1 LIGCR
6 ILSRVLFTG
15 LSSFTG
21 YWFTEK
27 LAEKGYKVVGCLS
40 HNKSYYNSDQTKRL
54 NQANSNIRI
63 EQNASFGSENF
74 LQLIS
79 DFKPEVFSF
88 HHALVTGYKDPSFN
102 VENAI
107 SNNLNNYPEVI
118 KRLTESGCKQI
129 IMTRSIFEKGLGKT
143 DVESDISPYGHSK
156 RKTFETFSQAV
167 PKDIK
172 LRSFVICNPVGR
184 YEGNN
189 LTSYLI
195 KCWIEGKLA
204 SLMQPKLVRD
214 FVPIDLLSNSYAQF
228 IGANE
233 QMIIPSH
240 LPVSNYE
247 YARKL
252 GDITRKLKNIQTPI
266 DTTNEKYDQNEAFV
280 RTGIDKVDFTS
291 KDQEELFWEEFV
303 DHIWDRHNKHDL

>member
-1 LIGCR
+1 M
-6 ILSRVLFTG
+6 LFTG

-27 LAEKGYKVVGCLS
+27 LAEKGHKVVGCLS
-40 HNKSYYNSDQTKRL
+40 KNMSDYNSDQKERL

-63 EQNASFGSENF
+63 EQNVSFGSESF
-74 LQLIS
+74 LQLVS

-88 HHALVTGYKDPSFN
+88 HHAFVTGYKDPSFN
-102 VENAI
+102 VDNAI
-107 SNNLNNYPEVI
+107 SNNLNNYEEVI
-118 KRLTESGCKQI
+118 KRLAESGCKQI

-156 RKTFETFSQAV
+156 RKTFEIFSQAV

-195 KCWIEGKLA
+195 KCWIEGKPA

-214 FVPIDLLSNSYAQF
+214 FVPIELLSNSYAQF
-228 IGANE
+228 IEANK
-233 QMIIPSH
+233 QMIIPSY

-247 YARKL
+247 YARKI

-266 DTTNEKYDQNEAFV
+266 DIANEKYEQNEAFV
-280 RTGIDKVDFTS
+280 RTGIDKVDFTN
-291 KDQEELFWEEFV
+291 KVQEELFWEEFV
-303 DHIWDRHNKHDL
+303 NHIWDRHTNHDI

>member
-1 LIGCR
+1 M
-6 ILSRVLFTG
+6 SRVLFTG

-27 LAEKGYKVVGCLS
+27 LAEKGHKVVGCLS
-40 HNKSYYNSDQTKRL
+40 KNMSDYNSGQKERL
-54 NQANSNIRI
+54 NQANSNIRL

-74 LQLIS
+74 LQIIS
-79 DFKPEVFSF
+79 DFKPEIFCF
-88 HHALVTGYKDPSFN
+88 HHALVTGYKDPSFDID
-102 VENAI
+102 NAI
-107 SNNLNNYPEVI
+107 SNNLNNYQEVI
-118 KRLTESGCKQI
+118 KRLTENGCKQI
-129 IMTRSIFEKGLGKT
+129 IMTRSIFEKGLGKS
-143 DVESDISPYGHSK
+143 DLESDISAYGKSK
-156 RKTFETFSQAV
+156 RKTFEIFSQSV

-195 KCWIEGKLA
+195 KCWIEGKPA
-204 SLMQPKLVRD
+204 SLIQPKLVRD
-214 FVPIDLLSNSYAQF
+214 FVPIDLLSNSYVQF
-228 IGANE
+228 IEAHE

-247 YARKL
+247 YAQKI

-280 RTGIDKVDFTS
+280 RTGVDKVDFS
-291 KDQEELFWEEFV
+291 NRDQEESFWEEFV
-303 DHIWDRHNKHDL
+303 THIWDRNNHHDL

>member
-1 LIGCR
+1 M
-6 ILSRVLFTG
+6 SRVLFTG

-27 LAEKGYKVVGCLS
+27 LAEKGYNVVACLS
-40 HNKSYYNSDQTKRL
+40 HNKSEYNSDQTERL
-54 NQANSNIRI
+54 KQANSSIRI
-63 EQNASFGSENF
+63 EQNVSFGSESF

-79 DFKPEVFSF
+79 DFKPEIFSF

-102 VENAI
+102 VDNAI
-107 SNNLNNYPEVI
+107 SNNLNNYQEVI
-118 KRLTESGCKQI
+118 QRLTESGCKQI
-129 IMTRSIFEKGLGKT
+129 IMTRSIFEKGLGQT
-143 DVESDISPYGHSK
+143 DAQSDIGPYGQSK
-156 RKTFETFSQAV
+156 RKTFEIFSQAV

-195 KCWIEGKLA
+195 KCWIEGKPA

-228 IGANE
+228 IEANE
-233 QMIIPSH
+233 EMIIPSH

-247 YARKL
+247 FARKI
-252 GDITRKLKNIQTPI
+252 GDITRKLKKIQTPI
-266 DTTNEKYDQNEAFV
+266 DTTNEKYDQTEAFV
-280 RTGIDKVDFTS
+280 RTGIDKVDFTN

-303 DHIWDRHNKHDL
+303 NHIWDRHTKHDL

>member
-1 LIGCR
+1 MIGCR

-27 LAEKGYKVVGCLS
+27 LAEKGYEVVGCLS
-40 HNKSYYNSDQTKRL
+40 HNKSDYNSDQTERL
-54 NQANSNIRI
+54 NILNSSIRI
-63 EQNASFGSENF
+63 EENVSFGSESF

-102 VENAI
+102 VDNAI
-107 SNNLNNYPEVI
+107 SNNLNNYQKVI
-118 KRLTESGCKQI
+118 KKLTESGCKQI

-143 DVESDISPYGHSK
+143 DVESDISPYGQSK
-156 RKTFETFSQAV
+156 RKTFEIFSQAV

-195 KCWIEGKLA
+195 KCWIEGKPA

-214 FVPIDLLSNSYAQF
+214 FVPIDLLSNSYTQF
-228 IGANE
+228 IEANE

-247 YARKL
+247 YAQKI

-280 RTGIDKVDFTS
+280 RTGIDKVDINY

-303 DHIWDRHNKHDL
+303 NHIWDRHNKHDL

>member
-1 LIGCR
+1 
-6 ILSRVLFTG
+6 LSRVLFTG

-266 DTTNEKYDQNEAFV
+266 ETTNEKYDQNEAFV

>member
-1 LIGCR
+1 MIGCR

-27 LAEKGYKVVGCLS
+27 LTEKGHKIVGCLS
-40 HNKSYYNSDQTKRL
+40 KNSSDYNSDQTERL
-54 NQANSNIRI
+54 YQANSSIRI
-63 EQNASFGSENF
+63 EQNVSFGSESF

-107 SNNLNNYPEVI
+107 SNNLNNYQEVI

-143 DVESDISPYGHSK
+143 DVESDISPYGQSK
-156 RKTFETFSQAV
+156 RKTFEIFSQAV

-172 LRSFVICNPVGR
+172 LKSFVICNPVGR

-195 KCWIEGKLA
+195 KCWIEGKPA

-228 IGANE
+228 IESNE

-247 YARKL
+247 YARKI
-252 GDITRKLKNIQTPI
+252 GDIIRKLKNLQTLI

-280 RTGIDKVDFTS
+280 RTGIDKVDSTN

-303 DHIWDRHNKHDL
+303 NHIWDRHTKNDL

>member
-1 LIGCR
+1 MN
-6 ILSRVLFTG
+6 RVLFTG

-27 LAEKGYKVVGCLS
+27 LAEKGHKVVGCLS
-40 HNKSYYNSDQTKRL
+40 KNTSDYNSDQNERL

-63 EQNASFGSENF
+63 EQNVSFGSESF
-74 LQLIS
+74 LQLVS

-88 HHALVTGYKDPSFN
+88 HHAFVTGYKDPSFN
-102 VENAI
+102 VDNAI
-107 SNNLNNYPEVI
+107 SNNLNNYEEVI
-118 KRLTESGCKQI
+118 KRLAESGCKQI

-156 RKTFETFSQAV
+156 RKTFEIFSQAV

-195 KCWIEGKLA
+195 KCWIEGKPA

-214 FVPIDLLSNSYAQF
+214 FVPIELLSNSYAQF
-228 IGANE
+228 IEANK
-233 QMIIPSH
+233 QMIIPSY

-247 YARKL
+247 YARKI

-266 DTTNEKYDQNEAFV
+266 DIANEKYEQNEAFV
-280 RTGIDKVDFTS
+280 RTGIDKVDFTN
-291 KDQEELFWEEFV
+291 KVQEELFWEEFV
-303 DHIWDRHNKHDL
+303 NHIWDRHTNHDI

>member
-1 LIGCR
+1 
-6 ILSRVLFTG
+6 LSRVLFTG

-27 LAEKGYKVVGCLS
+27 LAEKGYEVAGCLS
-40 HNKSYYNSDQTKRL
+40 HNKSDYNSDQTERL
-54 NQANSNIRI
+54 NILDSSIRI
-63 EQNASFGSENF
+63 EENVSFGSESF

-102 VENAI
+102 VDNAI
-107 SNNLNNYPEVI
+107 SNNLNNYQEVI
-118 KRLTESGCKQI
+118 KKLTESGCKQI

-143 DVESDISPYGHSK
+143 DVQSDISHYGQSK
-156 RKTFETFSQAV
+156 RKTFEMFSQAV
-167 PKDIK
+167 PNKIK

-195 KCWIEGKLA
+195 KCWIEGKTA

-214 FVPIDLLSNSYAQF
+214 FVPIDLLSNSYVQF
-228 IGANE
+228 IESNE

-247 YARKL
+247 YARKI

-266 DTTNEKYDQNEAFV
+266 DTINEQYNQNESFF
-280 RTGIDKVDFTS
+280 RTGIDKVDFNN

-303 DHIWDRHNKHDL
+303 NHIWDRHNNHDL

>member
-1 LIGCR
+1 M
-6 ILSRVLFTG
+6 SRVLFTG

-40 HNKSYYNSDQTKRL
+40 HNKSDYNSDQTERL
-54 NQANSNIRI
+54 NQANSSIRI
-63 EQNASFGSENF
+63 EQNVSFGSESF

-88 HHALVTGYKDPSFN
+88 HHALVAGYKDPSFN
-102 VENAI
+102 VDNAI
-107 SNNLNNYPEVI
+107 LNNLNNYQEVI

-195 KCWIEGKLA
+195 KCWIEAKPA

-214 FVPIDLLSNSYAQF
+214 YVPIDLLSNSYAQF
-228 IGANE
+228 IEANE

-280 RTGIDKVDFTS
+280 RTGIDKVDFTN

-303 DHIWDRHNKHDL
+303 NQIWDRHNKHDL

>member
-1 LIGCR
+1 
-6 ILSRVLFTG
+6 VLFTG

-27 LAEKGYKVVGCLS
+27 LAEKGYEVVGCLS
-40 HNKSYYNSDQTKRL
+40 HNKSDYNSDQTERL
-54 NQANSNIRI
+54 NILNSRIRI
-63 EQNASFGSENF
+63 EENVSFGSESF

-102 VENAI
+102 VANAM
-107 SNNLNNYPEVI
+107 SNNLNNYQEVI
-118 KRLTESGCKQI
+118 KRLTENGCKQI

-143 DVESDISPYGHSK
+143 DVQSDISPYGQSK
-156 RKTFETFSQAV
+156 RKTFEIFSQAV
-167 PKDIK
+167 PNNIK

-195 KCWIEGKLA
+195 KCWIEGKPA

-214 FVPIDLLSNSYAQF
+214 FVPIDLLSNSYVQF
-228 IGANE
+228 IEAHE

-240 LPVSNYE
+240 LPASNYE
-247 YARKL
+247 YAQKI
-252 GDITRKLKNIQTPI
+252 GDITRKLKNFQTPI
-266 DTTNEKYDQNEAFV
+266 HTTNEKYDQDEAFV
-280 RTGIDKVDFTS
+280 RTGIDKVDFTN

-303 DHIWDRHNKHDL
+303 NHIWNRHNKHDL

>member
-1 LIGCR
+1 
-6 ILSRVLFTG
+6 VLFTG

-27 LAEKGYKVVGCLS
+27 LAEKGYEVVGCLS
-40 HNKSYYNSDQTKRL
+40 HNKSDYNSDQTERL
-54 NQANSNIRI
+54 NILNSSIRI
-63 EQNASFGSENF
+63 EENVSFGSESF

-79 DFKPEVFSF
+79 DYKPEVFSF

-107 SNNLNNYPEVI
+107 LNNLNNYQEVI
-118 KRLTESGCKQI
+118 KRLIESGCKQI
-129 IMTRSIFEKGLGKT
+129 TMTRSIFEKGLGKT
-143 DVESDISPYGHSK
+143 DVESDISPYGQSK
-156 RKTFETFSQAV
+156 RKTFEIFSQAV

-195 KCWIEGKLA
+195 KCWIEGKPA

-228 IGANE
+228 IEANE
-233 QMIIPSH
+233 EMIIPSH

-247 YARKL
+247 YAQKI

-266 DTTNEKYDQNEAFV
+266 DTMNEQYDLNEAFV
-280 RTGIDKVDFTS
+280 RTGIDKVDFNN

-303 DHIWDRHNKHDL
+303 NHIWDRQNKYDL

>member
-1 LIGCR
+1 
-6 ILSRVLFTG
+6 LSRVLFTG

-27 LAEKGYKVVGCLS
+27 LAEKGYEVAGCLS
-40 HNKSYYNSDQTKRL
+40 HNKSDYNSDQTERL
-54 NQANSNIRI
+54 NILNSSIRI
-63 EQNASFGSENF
+63 EENVSFGSESF

-102 VENAI
+102 VDNAI
-107 SNNLNNYPEVI
+107 SNNLNNYQEVI
-118 KRLTESGCKQI
+118 KKLTESGCKQI

-143 DVESDISPYGHSK
+143 DVQSDISHYGQSK
-156 RKTFETFSQAV
+156 RKTFEMFSQAV
-167 PKDIK
+167 PNNIK

-195 KCWIEGKLA
+195 KCWIEGKTA

-214 FVPIDLLSNSYAQF
+214 FVPIDLLSNSYTQF
-228 IGANE
+228 IEANE

-247 YARKL
+247 YARKI

-266 DTTNEKYDQNEAFV
+266 DTINEQYNQNESFF
-280 RTGIDKVDFTS
+280 RTGIDKVDFNN

-303 DHIWDRHNKHDL
+303 NHIWDRHNKHDL

>member
-1 LIGCR
+1 MIGCR

-27 LAEKGYKVVGCLS
+27 LAEKGYEVVGCLS
-40 HNKSYYNSDQTKRL
+40 HNKSDYNSDQTERL
-54 NQANSNIRI
+54 NILNSRIRI
-63 EQNASFGSENF
+63 EENVSFGSESF

-79 DFKPEVFSF
+79 DYKPEVFSF

-107 SNNLNNYPEVI
+107 SNNLNNYQEVI
-118 KRLTESGCKQI
+118 KRLIESGCKQI

-143 DVESDISPYGHSK
+143 DVESDISPYGQSK
-156 RKTFETFSQAV
+156 RKTFEIFSQAV

-195 KCWIEGKLA
+195 K
-204 SLMQPKLVRD
+204 
-214 FVPIDLLSNSYAQF
+214 
-228 IGANE
+228 
-233 QMIIPSH
+233 
-240 LPVSNYE
+240 
-247 YARKL
+247 
-252 GDITRKLKNIQTPI
+252 
-266 DTTNEKYDQNEAFV
+266 
-280 RTGIDKVDFTS
+280 
-291 KDQEELFWEEFV
+291 
-303 DHIWDRHNKHDL
+303 

>member
-1 LIGCR
+1 
-6 ILSRVLFTG
+6 VLFTG

-27 LAEKGYKVVGCLS
+27 LAEKGHKVIGCLS
-40 HNKSYYNSDQTKRL
+40 KNMSNYNSDQTERL
-54 NQANSNIRI
+54 NQANSNITI

-74 LQLIS
+74 LKIIS
-79 DFKPEVFSF
+79 DFKPEIFCF
-88 HHALVTGYKDPSFN
+88 HHALVTGYKDPNFDVN
-102 VENAI
+102 KAI
-107 SNNLNNYPEVI
+107 ENNLNNYQEVLN
-118 KRLTESGCKQI
+118 RLTESGCKQI
-129 IMTRSIFEKGLGKT
+129 IMTRSIFEKGLGKS
-143 DVESDISPYGHSK
+143 DVESDISAYGKSK
-156 RKTFETFSQAV
+156 RKTFELFSQAV

-195 KCWIEGKLA
+195 KCWIEGRPA

-228 IGANE
+228 MSASE
-233 QMIIPSH
+233 QMIIPSN

-247 YARKL
+247 YAQKI
-252 GDITRKLKNIQTPI
+252 GDVTRKLKNIQTPI
-266 DTTNEKYDQNEAFV
+266 ETTNEKYDQNEAYV
-280 RTGIDKVDFTS
+280 RTGVDKVDFS
-291 KDQEELFWEEFV
+291 NRDQEESFWEEFV
-303 DHIWDRHNKHDL
+303 TYIWDRNTHHDL

>member
-1 LIGCR
+1 M
-6 ILSRVLFTG
+6 SRVLFTG

-21 YWFTEK
+21 YWFTEN

-40 HNKSYYNSDQTKRL
+40 HNKSDYNSDQTERL

-63 EQNASFGSENF
+63 EQNASFGSESF

-107 SNNLNNYPEVI
+107 SNNLNNYQEVI
-118 KRLTESGCKQI
+118 KRLTEIGCKQI
-129 IMTRSIFEKGLGKT
+129 IMTRSIFEKELGKT
-143 DVESDISPYGHSK
+143 DVQGDISPYGQSK
-156 RKTFETFSQAV
+156 RKTFEIFSQAV
-167 PKDIK
+167 PKDIN

-195 KCWIEGKLA
+195 KCWIEGKSA

-228 IGANE
+228 IEANE
-233 QMIIPSH
+233 EMIIPSH

-247 YARKL
+247 YARKI
-252 GDITRKLKNIQTPI
+252 GDFTRKLKNIQTPI

-280 RTGIDKVDFTS
+280 RTGIDKVDFTN

-303 DHIWDRHNKHDL
+303 NHIWDRHTNHDL

>member
-1 LIGCR
+1 M
-6 ILSRVLFTG
+6 SRVLFTG

-27 LAEKGYKVVGCLS
+27 LAEKGYEVAGCLS
-40 HNKSYYNSDQTKRL
+40 HNKSDYNSDQTERL
-54 NQANSNIRI
+54 NILNSSIRI
-63 EQNASFGSENF
+63 EENVSFGSESF

-107 SNNLNNYPEVI
+107 LNNLNNYQEVI
-118 KRLTESGCKQI
+118 KKLIESGCKQI

-143 DVESDISPYGHSK
+143 DVESDISPYGQSK
-156 RKTFETFSQAV
+156 RKTFEIFSQAV

-195 KCWIEGKLA
+195 KCWIEGKPA

-214 FVPIDLLSNSYAQF
+214 FVPIDLLSNSYVQF
-228 IGANE
+228 IESNE
-233 QMIIPSH
+233 QMTIPSN

-247 YARKL
+247 YARKI

-266 DTTNEKYDQNEAFV
+266 DTMNEQYDQNESFF
-280 RTGIDKVDFTS
+280 RTGIDKVDFNN

-303 DHIWDRHNKHDL
+303 NHIWDRHNKHDL

>member
-1 LIGCR
+1 M
-6 ILSRVLFTG
+6 SRVLFTG

-27 LAEKGYKVVGCLS
+27 LAEKGYEVVGCLS
-40 HNKSYYNSDQTKRL
+40 KNISDYNSDQIERL
-54 NQANSNIRI
+54 NQGSSNIRI
-63 EQNASFGSENF
+63 EQNVSFGSKSF
-74 LQLIS
+74 LKLIS
-79 DFKPEVFSF
+79 DFKPEIFCF

-107 SNNLNNYPEVI
+107 SNNLNNYQEVI

-143 DVESDISPYGHSK
+143 DVESDISAYGQSK
-156 RKTFETFSQAV
+156 RKTFEIFSQAV

-195 KCWIEGKLA
+195 KCWIESKPV
-204 SLMQPKLVRD
+204 SLTQPKLVRD

-228 IGANE
+228 INASE

-240 LPVSNYE
+240 LPVSNYG
-247 YARKL
+247 YAQKI
-252 GDITRKLKNIQTPI
+252 GDVTRKLKNIQTPI

-280 RTGIDKVDFTS
+280 RTGIDKVDFTNR
-291 KDQEELFWEEFV
+291 DQEESFWEEFV
-303 DHIWDRHNKHDL
+303 NHIWDRRNNHDL

>member
-1 LIGCR
+1 MN
-6 ILSRVLFTG
+6 RVLFTG

-27 LAEKGYKVVGCLS
+27 LAEKGHKVVGCLS
-40 HNKSYYNSDQTKRL
+40 KNTSDYNSDQNERL

-63 EQNASFGSENF
+63 EQNVSFGSESF
-74 LQLIS
+74 LQLVS

-88 HHALVTGYKDPSFN
+88 HHAFVTGYKDPSFN
-102 VENAI
+102 VDNAI
-107 SNNLNNYPEVI
+107 SNNLNNYEEVI
-118 KRLTESGCKQI
+118 KRLAESGCKQI

-143 DVESDISPYGHSK
+143 DVEIDISPYGHSK
-156 RKTFETFSQAV
+156 RKTFEIFSQAV

-195 KCWIEGKLA
+195 KCWIEGKPA

-214 FVPIDLLSNSYAQF
+214 FVPIELLSNSYAQF
-228 IGANE
+228 IEANK
-233 QMIIPSH
+233 QMIIPSY

-247 YARKL
+247 YARKI

-266 DTTNEKYDQNEAFV
+266 DIANEKYEQNEAFV
-280 RTGIDKVDFTS
+280 RTGIDKVDFTN
-291 KDQEELFWEEFV
+291 KVQEELFWEEFV
-303 DHIWDRHNKHDL
+303 NHIWDRHTNHDI

>member
-1 LIGCR
+1 M
-6 ILSRVLFTG
+6 SRVLFTG
-15 LSSFTG
+15 LGSFTG

-27 LAEKGYKVVGCLS
+27 LAEKGYEVVGCLS
-40 HNKSYYNSDQTKRL
+40 HNKSDYNSDQTERL

-63 EQNASFGSENF
+63 EQNVSFGSESF

-79 DFKPEVFSF
+79 DFKPDVFCF

-102 VENAI
+102 VDNAI
-107 SNNLNNYPEVI
+107 SNNLNNYQEVI
-118 KRLTESGCKQI
+118 KRLTENGCKQI

-143 DVESDISPYGHSK
+143 DVESDISPYGQSK
-156 RKTFETFSQAV
+156 RKTFEIFSQAV

-195 KCWIEGKLA
+195 KCWIEGKSA

-228 IGANE
+228 IEANE
-233 QMIIPSH
+233 EMIIPSH

-247 YARKL
+247 YAQKI
-252 GDITRKLKNIQTPI
+252 GDFTRKLKNIQIPI
-266 DTTNEKYDQNEAFV
+266 DTANEKYEQNEAFV
-280 RTGIDKVDFTS
+280 RTGVDKVDFNNQ
-291 KDQEELFWEEFV
+291 DQEELFWEEFV
-303 DHIWDRHNKHDL
+303 NHIWDRHNKHDL

>member
-1 LIGCR
+1 
-6 ILSRVLFTG
+6 
-15 LSSFTG
+15 
-21 YWFTEK
+21 
-27 LAEKGYKVVGCLS
+27 
-40 HNKSYYNSDQTKRL
+40 
-54 NQANSNIRI
+54 
-63 EQNASFGSENF
+63 
-74 LQLIS
+74 
-79 DFKPEVFSF
+79 
-88 HHALVTGYKDPSFN
+88 
-102 VENAI
+102 
-107 SNNLNNYPEVI
+107 
-118 KRLTESGCKQI
+118 
-129 IMTRSIFEKGLGKT
+129 
-143 DVESDISPYGHSK
+143 
-156 RKTFETFSQAV
+156 
-167 PKDIK
+167 
-172 LRSFVICNPVGR
+172 
-184 YEGNN
+184 
-189 LTSYLI
+189 
-195 KCWIEGKLA
+195 
-204 SLMQPKLVRD
+204 MQPKLVRD

>member
-1 LIGCR
+1 M
-6 ILSRVLFTG
+6 SRVLFTG

-40 HNKSYYNSDQTKRL
+40 HNKSDYNSDQTKRL
-54 NQANSNIRI
+54 NQANSSIRI
-63 EQNASFGSENF
+63 EQNVSFGSESF

-102 VENAI
+102 VDNAI
-107 SNNLNNYPEVI
+107 LNNLNNYQEVI

-143 DVESDISPYGHSK
+143 DVESDISPYGQSK
-156 RKTFETFSQAV
+156 RKTFEIFSQAV
-167 PKDIK
+167 PKDINF
-172 LRSFVICNPVGR
+172 RSFVICNPVGR

-195 KCWIEGKLA
+195 KCWIEAKPA

-214 FVPIDLLSNSYAQF
+214 YVPIDLLSNSYAQF
-228 IGANE
+228 IEANE

-280 RTGIDKVDFTS
+280 RTGIDKVDFTN

-303 DHIWDRHNKHDL
+303 NQIWDRHNKHDL